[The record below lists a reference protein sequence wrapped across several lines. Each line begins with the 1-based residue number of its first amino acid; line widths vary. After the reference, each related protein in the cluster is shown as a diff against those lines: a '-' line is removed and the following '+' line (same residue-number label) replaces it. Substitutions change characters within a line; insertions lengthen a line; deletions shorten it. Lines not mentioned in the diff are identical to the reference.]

1 MRCVARAGIYSPGS
15 SPLTSR
21 KNVGHSGHLSQAM
34 THNVQLPRRRARAAR
49 LSHTRRPQQRENAD
63 RVEDVGRV
71 VAYMDGEQTPRPSSG
86 NRTENLIPA
95 PDLNSNELNGSFP
108 GSRRCAKPSFSRPPP
123 SVHLTLKCRTRE
135 EEDAVR

>member
-1 MRCVARAGIYSPGS
+1 
-15 SPLTSR
+15 
-21 KNVGHSGHLSQAM
+21 M

-95 PDLNSNELNGSFP
+95 PDLNSNELNGS
-108 GSRRCAKPSFSRPPP
+108 RRSLAPDGARNRPFLG
-123 SVHLTLKCRTRE
+123 HLLLFI
-135 EEDAVR
+135 